1 MGWAR
6 ASWPVSGLVLEV
18 QVLPKISV
26 RAQIIKNGLNR
37 VQNRRFGLKTW
48 DERGNG
54 KHIHDSALAAWANAV
69 KASAV
74 VSASSSSLD
83 AAVATCILHAD
94 VAAAACL
101 LWLLLVLLLL
111 TLMVMTVVAV
121 AMITSRA
128 HCCAARSSDPS
139 ASPWGSK
146 DLQGH
151 RQRCA
156 LRHLMRCSS
165 LFVKC

>member
-1 MGWAR
+1 MNCGECYA
-6 ASWPVSGLVLEV
+6 
-18 QVLPKISV
+18 
-26 RAQIIKNGLNR
+26 NDN
-37 VQNRRFGLKTW
+37 
-48 DERGNG
+48 
-54 KHIHDSALAAWANAV
+54 ALAASDNAD
-69 KASAV
+69 KTSSV

-83 AAVATCILHAD
+83 AAVADCILHAD
-94 VAAAACL
+94 VAAAYL

-128 HCCAARSSDPS
+128 HRCAARSSDPS

-156 LRHLMRCSS
+156 VRHLMRCSS
-165 LFVKC
+165 LFVKR

>member
-1 MGWAR
+1 MVFHGWRGSKQAK
-6 ASWPVSGLVLEV
+6 S
-18 QVLPKISV
+18 
-26 RAQIIKNGLNR
+26 
-37 VQNRRFGLKTW
+37 LKTW

-54 KHIHDSALAAWANAV
+54 KHIHDSALAAWANAF
-69 KASAV
+69 KASSA

-83 AAVATCILHAD
+83 AAVAACILHAD
-94 VAAAACL
+94 VAAAASL
-101 LWLLLVLLLL
+101 LLLLLVLLLL
-111 TLMVMTVVAV
+111 TLMVMTLVAV
-121 AMITSRA
+121 AMVTSRA
-128 HCCAARSSDPS
+128 HSCAARSCDPS

-156 LRHLMRCSS
+156 VRHLMRCST

>member
-1 MGWAR
+1 MSGNAFFR
-6 ASWPVSGLVLEV
+6 SLFEKHQKPYGFSSLEGVSRE
-18 QVLPKISV
+18 
-26 RAQIIKNGLNR
+26 RHCM
-37 VQNRRFGLKTW
+37 KTW
-48 DERGNG
+48 DERGHG

-69 KASAV
+69 KASSV

-83 AAVATCILHAD
+83 AAVAAFILHAD

-101 LWLLLVLLLL
+101 LQLLLVLLLL
-111 TLMVMTVVAV
+111 TLMMMMTTTMMMMMTVVAV
-121 AMITSRA
+121 TMITSRA

-151 RQRCA
+151 RQRYA
-156 LRHLMRCSS
+156 VRHSMRCSS